1 MIERRAEDNLL
12 VSRVQDAS
20 TPIFAPAPNDSSEK
34 LYIPL
39 NFGEEVSHSLLEEAD
54 DDLLRWYPMRL
65 RYVKEKKALEVRA
78 ALEDR
83 GYHTFLHIQ
92 PTDHRTWRYGEPEPL
107 PLFKILFIQAKK
119 IQLKL
124 LKRFDK
130 TCSVMQFW
138 PKATFEPQHREIL
151 WIPNRQMENFI
162 EAASREDPFRQRIPL
177 TYSDFIDKQD
187 KPVRIINGPFA
198 GVEGEIK
205 RIGHRRIVVSLL
217 RDTHSALGL
226 CDVAPSDLE
235 FI

>member
-12 VSRVQDAS
+12 ASRVQDAS
-20 TPIFAPAPNDSSEK
+20 TPILAPAPAVLSER

-39 NFGEEVSHSLLEEAD
+39 NFNEEVSHSLLEEAD

-65 RYVKEKKALEVRA
+65 RYVKEKKALEVRT

-92 PTDHRTWRYGEPEPL
+92 PADRRTWRYGEPEPL
-107 PLFKILFIQAKK
+107 PLFKILFI
-119 IQLKL
+119 

-130 TCSVMQFW
+130 NCSVMQFW

-226 CDVAPSDLE
+226 CNVAPSDLE